1 MSHLHKDDVKAIVIN
16 YNPEN
21 ISTDYSETSRELSS
35 FLDLAA
41 DKQFILDAKKIEF
54 DGVADNGKILNYAIG
69 EHLIWRMLEC
79 TVEMRRRI
87 YLHRNFISRR
97 FV

>member
-1 MSHLHKDDVKAIVIN
+1 MSHLHKDDVKAIAIN

-41 DKQFILDAKKIEF
+41 DVAAVKPVLETNFILDAKEIEF
-54 DGVADNGKILNYAIG
+54 DGVADK
-69 EHLIWRMLEC
+69 
-79 TVEMRRRI
+79 
-87 YLHRNFISRR
+87 
-97 FV
+97 

>member
-16 YNPEN
+16 YNPET

-41 DKQFILDAKKIEF
+41 NVAADKQFILDAKDIEF

-79 TVEMRRRI
+79 TLEMRR
-87 YLHRNFISRR
+87 
-97 FV
+97 